1 MKKITLK
8 KNIKPIVIIPAR
20 KNSER
25 IKNKNILNF
34 YGKPLIVRTLKNL
47 KDTKIFSKIYVS
59 TDSKKIAEIS
69 KNCNVEVLYPR
80 PKNLSNNKSI
90 LLDVMSYEVKKLQKK
105 KVEMKDVF
113 LILPTAIFLSK
124 KDIIKS
130 KKSFSKKVNY
140 VMTVIREKKSTLRN
154 FYFEKNKLKL
164 LASKFINYRTQDL
177 PSTFRDAGQLYL
189 ADKKTWIN
197 KKKVF
202 SAKTKVIELNGRKY
216 IDIDNYNDLRKAKKI
231 FKYGKI

>member
-1 MKKITLK
+1 MK

-124 KDIIKS
+124 KEHTIHCLIQ
-130 KKSFSKKVNY
+130 F
-140 VMTVIREKKSTLRN
+140 
-154 FYFEKNKLKL
+154 
-164 LASKFINYRTQDL
+164 
-177 PSTFRDAGQLYL
+177 
-189 ADKKTWIN
+189 
-197 KKKVF
+197 
-202 SAKTKVIELNGRKY
+202 
-216 IDIDNYNDLRKAKKI
+216 
-231 FKYGKI
+231 